1 MVRSWHGSVGVW
13 AQRQIRSGREWVYL
27 RTHWLWGGC
36 GSSKRS
42 CPSGCWRCAC
52 RAQESELCWKWRSD
66 DELAAWMV
74 TEGTPVNGIT
84 LEECVEREGRMW
96 NPNEKQHSNVRW
108 KTRKHEEAKGC
119 GDRAAQGRHF
129 RKEEVVSM
137 SDAAETEWETRAV
150 DWSVEQRVMAID

>member
-108 KTRKHEEAKGC
+108 KTRKHEEAKGVVTEQPR
-119 GDRAAQGRHF
+119 GGISGK
-129 RKEEVVSM
+129 RK
-137 SDAAETEWETRAV
+137 
-150 DWSVEQRVMAID
+150 WSACQMLLRLSEKHVQWIDQ